1 MSQNPYAAALQSTL
15 TNEIGRR
22 IFSSFPLHNN
32 SSFVESNELK
42 AEAALQMLNEKLFPN
57 IILSDIN
64 SKEKKEM
71 FTKALEINI
80 EKMNTAYGAL
90 IDFMIEKQELFPDM
104 RELYK
109 NLQSLAPKKEKD
121 KK

>member
-64 SKEKKEM
+64 SKE
-71 FTKALEINI
+71 
-80 EKMNTAYGAL
+80 
-90 IDFMIEKQELFPDM
+90 QELFPDM